1 MTKKTITE
9 EKYVFN
15 MVFHFHYKNMKE
27 MCESKQNQP
36 YCWQAILNNVAVV
49 VNLSVQ

>member
-15 MVFHFHYKNMKE
+15 MVLHFHYKNMK
-27 MCESKQNQP
+27 MQGD
-36 YCWQAILNNVAVV
+36 V
-49 VNLSVQ
+49 